1 MIDELEFN
9 AAVAK
14 CATHELQ
21 GCLFLDEQFRRA
33 IEEGAVALVRDE
45 LKSQVIEAYVAIG
58 RANQHILAVMPHE
71 KGGNPWAEAV
81 TRAQRSI
88 TDAAPKIV
96 AAGDALLAFLGT
108 EKGAG

>member
-14 CATHELQ
+14 CATHEVQ

-45 LKSQVIEAYVAIG
+45 LKCQFIEAYVAIG
-58 RANQHILAVMPHE
+58 RVNQHILAVMPHE
-71 KGGNPWAEAV
+71 KGVNPWAEGV
-81 TRAQRSI
+81 NRAQRSI
-88 TDAAPKIV
+88 TDAAPKIIG
-96 AAGDALLAFLGT
+96 ARDALLAFLGT
-108 EKGAG
+108 EKSSG

>member
-9 AAVAK
+9 ATVAK
-14 CATHELQ
+14 YTTNEVQ

-45 LKSQVIEAYVAIG
+45 LKSQIIEAYVAIG
-58 RANQHILAVMPHE
+58 RANQHILAVMPHA
-71 KGGNPWAEAV
+71 KSGNPWAEAIN
-81 TRAQRSI
+81 RAQQSL
-88 TDAAPKIV
+88 TDAAPKII
-96 AAGDALLAFLGT
+96 AARDALLAFLGT

>member
-14 CATHELQ
+14 YAKQEDQ

-33 IEEGAVALVRDE
+33 IEEGAVALVQND
-45 LKSQVIEAYVAIG
+45 LKSKVIEAYVAIG

-71 KGGNPWAEAV
+71 KHGNPWAEAV
-81 TRAQRSI
+81 NRASASI
-88 TDAAPKIV
+88 SDAAPKIM
-96 AAGDALLAFLGT
+96 AARDALLSFLGT
-108 EKGAG
+108 EKGPT